1 MKKLFVSLATI
12 YSALWMVGCNQ
23 NSGGNNVATPVGYC
37 ATGQVWNGYVCV
49 NNNGTTVTPGTVQYY
64 DYNRAFSAY
73 GNTVAVG
80 DMQIVNNEAYKAFLR
95 EAMAL
100 CDRNIW
106 GWEAGLAKCD
116 NWTSGSFRLAFSINV
131 NTKIPTLRF
140 EAYPAPSF
148 FQGFIN
154 IGIDGGG
161 AAFNP
166 LILFQNNT
174 YSLIN
179 DSKGFELRAQGS
191 YWNGGGL
198 RLIQVQVA
206 NGTLNDSY
214 FEYDLYYPYN
224 NVATK
229 IAHGKFK
236 RY

>member
-1 MKKLFVSLATI
+1 MKKLLMSIAAI
-12 YSALWMVGCNQ
+12 YSAFSLVACGQ
-23 NSGGNNVATPVGYC
+23 NGGGNNVATPVGYC
-37 ATGQVWNGYVCV
+37 ASGQVWNGYVCV
-49 NNNGTTVTPGTVQYY
+49 NNNGNVVAPGTVQFY
-64 DYNRAFSAY
+64 DYNRAFSYY
-73 GNTVAVG
+73 GNTVATG
-80 DMQIVNNEAYKAFLR
+80 DMQIVNNEAFKAFLK
-95 EAMAL
+95 EAMAI

-106 GWEAGLAKCD
+106 GWEAGLSDCD
-116 NWTSGSFRLAFSINV
+116 NWVSGSFKLAFAINV

-140 EAYPAPSF
+140 EAYPAPRF

-161 AAFNP
+161 VAFNP

-198 RLIQVQVA
+198 RLIQIQVP
-206 NGTLNDSY
+206 NGTLNDAA

-229 IAHGKFK
+229 IAHGRLK